1 MNTKKNFAVAM
12 AMLAETF
19 NRELTAPAV
28 DTYWLALEDVTPEQ
42 LRAAVKK
49 AALECKFMPTPA
61 ELREFALGKDW
72 RARQESR
79 RQVDARAGLGGE
91 AARGEQGRR
100 QRTKGI
106 PMSNY
111 PRGKLKADDEGQLK
125 IAMVVKGNTLIIDF
139 GKPVAWVGLGL
150 NEVRAMREGLQR
162 YEAQLEKV
170 SG

>member
-79 RQVDARAGLGGE
+79 RQVEATDRKLRQLEAVPATAEEIARSRRELGLVVKQLAESKDAGKVLGGE
-91 AARGEQGRR
+91 R
-100 QRTKGI
+100 
-106 PMSNY
+106 
-111 PRGKLKADDEGQLK
+111 
-125 IAMVVKGNTLIIDF
+125 
-139 GKPVAWVGLGL
+139 
-150 NEVRAMREGLQR
+150 
-162 YEAQLEKV
+162 
-170 SG
+170 